1 MDLNSFYEFPLTAK
15 KDIEAFND
23 DFCAVPREKIVDIVL
38 SSGTTGKPTRI
49 MYTEADLQRLAYNEK
64 ISLAG
69 CGITNSDTALLTCTM
84 DRCFIAGLA
93 YFSGLRG
100 IGAAVI
106 RNGQNTLESHASII
120 ISLHPS
126 VVVGVPG
133 FLRKLGHFMVDS
145 GLESQVKSINK
156 LVCIG
161 EPIRDRQLRLTATG
175 EDLKRLWQAQLYSTY
190 ASSETITSFCECE
203 AGMGGH
209 LLADLALAEI
219 IDDNGN
225 RLSPGN
231 PGEVVITPFG
241 ITGMPLVRFKTGD
254 ISCLLDEA
262 CSCGRNTQRLGPIQ
276 GRKAQMLKLK
286 GTTLYPQAIFAVLE
300 SFDQIEEYYIQV
312 EAQSDLSDQVTLY
325 TAVQSSSLTP
335 ETIQNRLQA
344 SLRVKPDVK
353 IEPLSSIL
361 KKVMSPGSRKPM
373 RFFDN
378 RKN

>member
-1 MDLNSFYEFPLTAK
+1 MKDSKLAFSTPDQIKGFQEGQLRHHLTYCRQHSPFYRRVMDRIGLQPADMDLNSFSEFPLTAK

-120 ISLHPS
+120 I
-126 VVVGVPG
+126 
-133 FLRKLGHFMVDS
+133 
-145 GLESQVKSINK
+145 
-156 LVCIG
+156 
-161 EPIRDRQLRLTATG
+161 
-175 EDLKRLWQAQLYSTY
+175 
-190 ASSETITSFCECE
+190 
-203 AGMGGH
+203 
-209 LLADLALAEI
+209 
-219 IDDNGN
+219 
-225 RLSPGN
+225 
-231 PGEVVITPFG
+231 
-241 ITGMPLVRFKTGD
+241 
-254 ISCLLDEA
+254 
-262 CSCGRNTQRLGPIQ
+262 SCGRNTQRLGPIQ